1 MTRGTAII
9 GFILC
14 FIAGMGLMW
23 GIDRGA
29 GHSGSGH
36 DITAAAF
43 EGGPWSDEAASV
55 PVSSKDAMWGS
66 RNAPVTL
73 VMFSDYNC
81 GFCKRVE
88 GTIEELKQ
96 KYGQDKLR
104 VIWKNFPL
112 PMHTKAK
119 PTHYGAEAVFQAKG
133 SEAFWKYHAMAFE
146 NMREQTPE
154 NLAAWAAQAG
164 VDKAT
169 FNKLKDDPKVKAKVE
184 ADIALG
190 QKVGVRGTPAFYI
203 NGVFLSG
210 AQPIDKFTAEIDKQL
225 AAAKAELNKGTKPDK
240 VYVALTNANKK
251 IGAAEGGKDKG
262 KEDPRKG
269 QDDKTVWKIPV
280 ADDDPQKGPDT
291 ALVTIVEFSE
301 FQCPFCSRVLPTMK
315 QIQDTYKDKV
325 RILFKSN
332 PLPFH
337 KRALPASNLAREAYA
352 QKGDKGFWAAHD
364 MLFENQK
371 KLEDEDLWGYAEKL
385 GLDVAKVKDAVTNN
399 KYGKRLEANQDL
411 ADDFSASGT
420 PHFFVNGRR
429 VTGAQPFDRFKTI
442 IDEEIEKAQGLL
454 KKGVK
459 PAEIYEALIKDGKEP
474 PPPQKKD
481 VGEVPKDS
489 PWKGAANA
497 KVVIH
502 EFSDFECPFCGRVN
516 PTLKQVMENF
526 GDDVKIVWR
535 HNPLHFHKKAPL
547 ASEAAQEAWVQK
559 GKEGFWAFHDKL
571 FANQKKIDRAD
582 LEKYAEELGLDMA
595 KFKKALDDHTHK
607 AKVDSDLAASKKAGI
622 GGTPAFVV
630 NGYFISGAQPYPKFK
645 KLIKRALKEAK

>member
-1 MTRGTAII
+1 
-9 GFILC
+9 
-14 FIAGMGLMW
+14 MGLMW

-29 GHSGSGH
+29 GHGAGSGH
-36 DITAAAF
+36 DITAAPF

-55 PVSSKDAMWGS
+55 PVSSKDAMWGN

-88 GTIEELKQ
+88 GTIAELKQ
-96 KYGQDKLR
+96 KYGPDKLR

-119 PTHYGAEAVFQAKG
+119 PTHYAAEAVFQAKG
-133 SEAFWKYHAMAFE
+133 SEAFWKFHSMAFE
-146 NMREQTPE
+146 NMREQTAE

-184 ADIALG
+184 QDIALG
-190 QKVGVRGTPAFYI
+190 QKAGVRGTPAFYI

-225 AAAKAELNKGTKPDK
+225 KAAQAELKQGTPADK
-240 VYVALTNANKK
+240 VYVKLTNANKK
-251 IGAAEGGKDKG
+251 AIGGAEGAKGKD
-262 KEDPRKG
+262 DPRRKG

-280 ADDDPQKGPDT
+280 SDDDPQKGPDT

-315 QIQDTYKDKV
+315 QIMDTYKDKV
-325 RILFKSN
+325 RIVFKSN

-337 KRALPASNLAREAYA
+337 KRALPASNMAREAYA
-352 QKGDKGFWAAHD
+352 QKGDKGFWDAHD
-364 MLFENQK
+364 LLFENQK

-385 GLDVAKVKDAVTNN
+385 GLDVTKVKAAVEGN
-399 KYGKRLEANQDL
+399 KYGARIEQNQDL
-411 ADDFSASGT
+411 ADDFNAGGT

-442 IDEEIEKAQGLL
+442 IDEEITKAEALL

-459 PAEIYEALIKDGKEP
+459 ADKIYEELLKDGKMP
-474 PPPQKKD
+474 PPPQKKE
-481 VGEVPKDS
+481 VGEPHPDA
-489 PWKGAANA
+489 PWKGSAGA

-502 EFSDFECPFCGRVN
+502 EFSDFECPYCGRVN
-516 PTLKQVMENF
+516 PTLKQVMDNF
-526 GDDVKIVWR
+526 GDQVKIVWR

-547 ASEAAQEAWVQK
+547 ASEAAQEAWAQK
-559 GKEGFWAFHDKL
+559 GKEGFWAYHDKL
-571 FANQKKIDRAD
+571 FANQKKLERSD
-582 LEKYAEELGLDMA
+582 LETYAEELGLDMA
-595 KFKKALDDHTHK
+595 RFKKALDDHTHK
-607 AKVDSDLAASKKAGI
+607 AHVDFDLEASKKAGI